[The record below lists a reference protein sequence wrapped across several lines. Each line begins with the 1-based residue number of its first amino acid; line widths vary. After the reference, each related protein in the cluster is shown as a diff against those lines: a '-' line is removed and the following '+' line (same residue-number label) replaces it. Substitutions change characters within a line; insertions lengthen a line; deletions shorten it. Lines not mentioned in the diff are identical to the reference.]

1 MTLATFPYHSG
12 DYLDD
17 EEAIAMFAEEALTD
31 LDAELAKQFVQA
43 IVRARGLTALAAA
56 TGLPRRA
63 LVDALS
69 GQDPNGLKTLTVAL
83 QITSAGAASQA
94 AE

>member
-1 MTLATFPYHSG
+1 MTLATYPFDSA

-31 LDAELAKQFVQA
+31 LDMEVAKQFVQA
-43 IVRARGLTALAAA
+43 VIRARGLTALAAA

-63 LVDALS
+63 LVRALS
-69 GQDPNGLKTLTVAL
+69 GEDPNGLETLTAAL
-83 QITSAGAASQA
+83 RLTSAGATSQA